1 MDAQGSLRVEGG
13 GSVSLINVI
22 DVASRLK
29 VESCPRVSTPKPA
42 AADYYMALRRAFL
55 TYRLPLRLTL
65 DHDTVFFDNTT
76 SSPFP
81 TRLHLWLLA
90 EDRVY
95 QYLAQGCWFRT
106 NKIMAPF
113 IWERM
118 NTASGTAIAGKRWR
132 LPSILSIS
140 PLSVS
145 QKVRWHL

>member
-42 AADYYMALRRAFL
+42 AADYYMTLRRAFL

-90 EDRVY
+90 D
-95 QYLAQGCWFRT
+95 G
-106 NKIMAPF
+106 
-113 IWERM
+113 
-118 NTASGTAIAGKRWR
+118 ASR
-132 LPSILSIS
+132 
-140 PLSVS
+140 
-145 QKVRWHL
+145 